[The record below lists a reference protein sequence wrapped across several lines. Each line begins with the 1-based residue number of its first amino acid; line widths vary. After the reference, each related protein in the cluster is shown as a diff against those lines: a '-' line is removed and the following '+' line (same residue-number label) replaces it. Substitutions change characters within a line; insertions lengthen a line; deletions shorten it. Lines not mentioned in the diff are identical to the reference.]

1 MQIGV
6 GFFIR
11 GVSICGEFVTFT
23 GKPQTGESKL
33 TFTTMGNILE
43 VEKVVKQY
51 GDFTA
56 LNEVSLSVPKGSIYG
71 LLGPNGAGK
80 TSLIRII
87 NQITLPDSGTILL
100 DGEKL
105 QPKHVQFIGYLPE
118 ERGLYKTMKV
128 GEQCLYLA
136 QMKGL
141 SKSEAK
147 IQLDYWFDRLDIK
160 GWWDKKIQELSK
172 GMAQKIQ
179 FVVTVL
185 HKPKLLIFDEPFSG
199 FDPVNAN
206 LIKDEILA
214 LRENGATII
223 FSTHRMESV
232 EELCDHIA
240 LIHKSN
246 KLIEGRLDD
255 VKRQYRSN
263 TFEVGVL
270 TANVEGLM
278 YDLTQKFQLS
288 QTDFKSL
295 NDELKLDVQIGN
307 AAPNELLSILTQRGQ
322 VTHFVEKI
330 PSVNDI
336 FIQTVKD
343 K

>member
-1 MQIGV
+1 MN
-6 GFFIR
+6 
-11 GVSICGEFVTFT
+11 
-23 GKPQTGESKL
+23 
-33 TFTTMGNILE
+33 NILE
-43 VEKVVKQY
+43 VNNVIKQY
-51 GDFTA
+51 GDYVA
-56 LNEVSLSVPKGSIYG
+56 LNSVSLSVPKGSIYG

-87 NQITLPDSGTILL
+87 NQITMPDSGEVIL

-105 QPKHVQFIGYLPE
+105 QPKHVQYIGYLPE
-118 ERGLYKTMKV
+118 ERGLYSSMKV

-141 SKSEAK
+141 SKAEAK
-147 IQLDYWFDRLDIK
+147 KQLDYWFDRLGIQ
-160 GWWDKKIQELSK
+160 GWWNKKIQELSK

-179 FVVTVL
+179 FVVCVL

-206 LIKDEILA
+206 VIKDEILA
-214 LRENGATII
+214 LKEDGATII

-246 KLIEGRLDD
+246 KLIEGKLID
-255 VKRQYRSN
+255 VKRQYKTN
-263 TFEVGVL
+263 TFEVGIL
-270 TANVEGLM
+270 SDNVEGLM
-278 YDLTQKFQLS
+278 FDITQKFKVGQAN
-288 QTDFKSL
+288 FKSL
-295 NDELKLDVQIGN
+295 NDEIKLEIQLGTFT
-307 AAPNELLSILTQRGQ
+307 PNELLHLLTQRGQ

-336 FIQTVKD
+336 FIQTVS
-343 K
+343 

>member
-1 MQIGV
+1 M
-6 GFFIR
+6 
-11 GVSICGEFVTFT
+11 S
-23 GKPQTGESKL
+23 
-33 TFTTMGNILE
+33 NILE
-43 VEKVVKQY
+43 VQNVVKQY
-51 GDFTA
+51 GNYTA
-56 LNEVSLSVPKGSIYG
+56 LNNVSLQVPKGSIYG

-87 NQITLPDSGTILL
+87 NQITMPDSGVVLL

-105 QPKHVQFIGYLPE
+105 KPEHVQYIGYMPE

-136 QMKGL
+136 QLKGMPEA
-141 SKSEAK
+141 EAK
-147 IQLDYWFDRLDIK
+147 KQLKYWFEKLEIQ

-185 HKPKLLIFDEPFSG
+185 HNPKLLILDEPFSG

-206 LIKDEILA
+206 LIKDEIIEL
-214 LRENGATII
+214 NKKGTSVI

-232 EELCDHIA
+232 EEMCDYIA

-246 KLIEGRLDD
+246 KLIEGKLED
-255 VKRQYRSN
+255 VKRQHRTN
-263 TFEVGVL
+263 TFQVGIV
-270 TANVEGLM
+270 TNNIEGLM
-278 YDLTQKFQLS
+278 LQLTHKFTLN
-288 QTDFKSL
+288 QTNFKSL
-295 NDELKLDVQIGN
+295 NDDLKLEVHLGQYN
-307 AAPNELLSILTQRGQ
+307 SNELLSILTQFGQ

-336 FIQTVKD
+336 FIQTVSQ
-343 K
+343 

>member
-1 MQIGV
+1 MA
-6 GFFIR
+6 
-11 GVSICGEFVTFT
+11 
-23 GKPQTGESKL
+23 
-33 TFTTMGNILE
+33 NILE

-51 GDFTA
+51 GDYTA

-87 NQITLPDSGTILL
+87 NQITMPDAGQVFL

-105 QPKHVQFIGYLPE
+105 NPDHIRHIGYMPE

-136 QMKGL
+136 QLKGL
-141 SKSEAK
+141 SKTEAK
-147 IQLDYWFDRLDIK
+147 AQLDYWFDKLEIK
-160 GWWDKKIQELSK
+160 GWWNKKIQELSK

-206 LIKDEILA
+206 LIKDEILE
-214 LRENGATII
+214 LKKNGSTII

-232 EELCDHIA
+232 EELCDDIA

-246 KLIEGRLDD
+246 KLIEGKLID

-270 TANVEGLM
+270 TSNVEGLM
-278 YDLTQKFQLS
+278 YDLTQKFQIA

-307 AAPNELLSILTQRGQ
+307 AAPNDLLHLLSQRGQ

-336 FIQTVKD
+336 FIQTVKNSG
-343 K
+343 

>member
-1 MQIGV
+1 
-6 GFFIR
+6 
-11 GVSICGEFVTFT
+11 
-23 GKPQTGESKL
+23 
-33 TFTTMGNILE
+33 MGNILE
-43 VEKVVKQY
+43 VERVVKKF
-51 GDFTA
+51 GDYTA
-56 LNEVSLSVPKGSIYG
+56 LNEVSLSIPKASIYG

-80 TSLIRII
+80 TTLIRII
-87 NQITLPDSGTILL
+87 NQITMPDSGRILL
-100 DGEKL
+100 DGEPL
-105 QPKHVQFIGYLPE
+105 QPKHVRTIGYLPE

-141 SKSEAK
+141 SKEHAK
-147 IQLDYWFDRLDIK
+147 KELDYWFDRLEIK
-160 GWWDKKIQELSK
+160 GWWNKKIQELSK

-185 HKPKLLIFDEPFSG
+185 HNPKLLIFDEPFSG

-214 LRENGATII
+214 LKEKGATII

-232 EELCDHIA
+232 EAICDHIA

-255 VKRQYRSN
+255 VKKQYRTN
-263 TFEVGVL
+263 TFEVGIL
-270 TANVEGLM
+270 TSNVEGLM
-278 YDLTQKFQLS
+278 FDLTQRFQLE
-288 QTDFKSL
+288 QTNFKSL
-295 NDELKLDVQIGN
+295 NDELKLDIQLGTQL
-307 AAPNELLSILTQRGQ
+307 PNDLLSILTQRGQ

-336 FIQTVKD
+336 FIRTVSEN
-343 K
+343 

>member
-1 MQIGV
+1 MI
-6 GFFIR
+6 
-11 GVSICGEFVTFT
+11 T
-23 GKPQTGESKL
+23 
-33 TFTTMGNILE
+33 ILE
-43 VEKVVKQY
+43 VNKVVKKY
-51 GDFTA
+51 GDYTA
-56 LNEVSLSVPKGSIYG
+56 LNEVSLTVPKGSIYG

-87 NQITLPDSGTILL
+87 NQITMPDSGEIIL

-105 QPKHVQFIGYLPE
+105 NPKHIQHIGYLPE
-118 ERGLYKTMKV
+118 ERGLYKSMKV

-141 SKSEAK
+141 SKAEAK
-147 IQLDYWFDRLDIK
+147 IQLDYWFDRLGIQ
-160 GWWDKKIQELSK
+160 GWWNKKIQELSK

-179 FVVTVL
+179 FVVCVL

-206 LIKDEILA
+206 IIKDEILA
-214 LRENGATII
+214 LQEQGSTII

-240 LIHKSN
+240 LIHQSN

-255 VKRQYRSN
+255 VKKQFRTNS
-263 TFEVGVL
+263 FEVGIL
-270 TANVEGLM
+270 TDNVEGLM
-278 YDLTQKFQLS
+278 LAITQNYTIQP
-288 QTDFKSL
+288 TNFKSL
-295 NDELKLDVQIGN
+295 NNELKLEINLGN
-307 AAPNELLSILTQRGQ
+307 SLPNELLNILTNRGQ

-336 FIQTVKD
+336 FIQTVSQ
-343 K
+343 